1 MNRNTT
7 RAFRWLAPLAGIT
20 LLSGVASAKV
30 VTEAWEVK
38 GVQTP
43 ADEAKIKDALS
54 KLPSVS
60 KAVVH
65 MTNVRVTYD
74 DEKLQES
81 AIKDSVAKAGS
92 FELTN
97 KMPEK
102 AKASSASSSS
112 SAKTPAKSTTK
123 STSSPKP

>member
-38 GVQTP
+38 GVHTP
-43 ADEAKIKDALS
+43 ADETKIKDALN
-54 KLPSVS
+54 KLPSVT

-92 FELTN
+92 FELTS

-102 AKASSASSSS
+102 AKATSANTSSSGKS
-112 SAKTPAKSTTK
+112 SSKAPAKSTT
-123 STSSPKP
+123 TPK

>member
-1 MNRNTT
+1 MNRNST

-38 GVQTP
+38 GVHTP
-43 ADEAKIKDALS
+43 ADETKIKDALN

-97 KMPEK
+97 KLPEK
-102 AKASSASSSS
+102 AKTTSANTSSSS
-112 SAKTPAKSTTK
+112 KPPAKSTTK

>member
-1 MNRNTT
+1 MNRIST

-20 LLSGVASAKV
+20 LLSGIASAKV

-38 GVQTP
+38 GVHTP
-43 ADEAKIKDALS
+43 ADETKIKDALN

-65 MTNVRVTYD
+65 MTSVRVTYD
-74 DEKLQES
+74 DEKLKES

-102 AKASSASSSS
+102 AKAASANTSSSS
-112 SAKTPAKSTTK
+112 KSSSK
-123 STSSPKP
+123 STSTPK

>member
-7 RAFRWLAPLAGIT
+7 RAFHWLAPLAGIT

-74 DEKLQES
+74 DEKLKES

-92 FELTN
+92 FQLLN
-97 KMPEK
+97 KLPEHP
-102 AKASSASSSS
+102 
-112 SAKTPAKSTTK
+112 KTATTK
-123 STSSPKP
+123 

>member
-1 MNRNTT
+1 MNRIST

-38 GVQTP
+38 GVHTP
-43 ADEAKIKDALS
+43 ADETKIKDALN

-65 MTNVRVTYD
+65 MTSVRVTYD
-74 DEKLQES
+74 DEKLKES

-102 AKASSASSSS
+102 AKTTSANTSS
-112 SAKTPAKSTTK
+112 SAKSSTKTPARS
-123 STSSPKP
+123 SSSPK

>member
-1 MNRNTT
+1 MTRHST

-38 GVQTP
+38 GVHTP
-43 ADEAKIKDALS
+43 ADETKIKDALN

-74 DEKLQES
+74 DEKLHES

-97 KMPEK
+97 KVPE
-102 AKASSASSSS
+102 KASSA
-112 SAKTPAKSTTK
+112 PAKST
-123 STSSPKP
+123 STPK

>member
-1 MNRNTT
+1 MNRNST

-38 GVQTP
+38 GVQSP
-43 ADEAKIKDALS
+43 ADETKIKDALN

-97 KMPEK
+97 KLPEK
-102 AKASSASSSS
+102 AKATSADSSSKS
-112 SAKTPAKSTTK
+112 SQKTPAKST
-123 STSSPKP
+123 SSPK

>member
-1 MNRNTT
+1 MNRNST

-38 GVQTP
+38 GVHTP
-43 ADEAKIKDALS
+43 ADETKIKDALN

-65 MTNVRVTYD
+65 MTSVRVTYD
-74 DEKLQES
+74 DEKLKES

-102 AKASSASSSS
+102 AKATSANTSS
-112 SAKTPAKSTTK
+112 SAKSSTKTPAKST
-123 STSSPKP
+123 SSPK

>member
-30 VTEAWEVK
+30 VTEAWQVK
-38 GVQTP
+38 GVQSP
-43 ADEAKIKDALS
+43 ADETKIKDALN

-65 MTNVRVTYD
+65 MTSVRVTYD
-74 DEKLQES
+74 DEKLKES

-102 AKASSASSSS
+102 AKATSANTSSSS
-112 SAKTPAKSTTK
+112 KTPAKSTTK
-123 STSSPKP
+123 ATSSPKS